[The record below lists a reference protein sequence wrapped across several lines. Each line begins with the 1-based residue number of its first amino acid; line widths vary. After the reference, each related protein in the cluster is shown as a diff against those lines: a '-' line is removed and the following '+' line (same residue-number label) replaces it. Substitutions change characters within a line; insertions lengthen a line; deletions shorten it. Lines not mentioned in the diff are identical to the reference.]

1 MQEAKQNKIIRFL
14 KNNLSVVLILGAL
27 FILGGCATDHNNLP
41 GDEMNF
47 GKTSFSFDTEKH
59 PFNVFSTYYIKP
71 GDQLD
76 VLFQIRTWIE
86 KKDFK
91 LAADHVIEV
100 KFVHNPELN
109 EQQTVRPDGN
119 ISMPYVG
126 EIFVIGK
133 TIVELQKELKEYYS
147 KVLRNPELYVVVPE
161 FRSAIKELK
170 KDLHTAPRGL
180 SRLVTVRPDGNVS
193 FPMVGELFV
202 ANKTIFDVN
211 KCLNEMY
218 EQIVPGLHVDLFL
231 EKHSGTQIYVMGE
244 VTRSGA
250 YNIMKPISVV
260 EAITLAGSYL
270 PSAKLNSIVVVRKM
284 NAKMV
289 ATIVNLEDTLALK
302 QDSRFFYLQ
311 PDDIVYIPKTRIAK
325 AAEVAN
331 YLADMVFFR
340 GWSVGLS
347 WDLDN
352 NN

>member
-1 MQEAKQNKIIRFL
+1 ML
-14 KNNLSVVLILGAL
+14 
-27 FILGGCATDHNNLP
+27 
-41 GDEMNF
+41 F
-47 GKTSFSFDTEKH
+47 GKASFSADADQH

-86 KKDFK
+86 KKDFL
-91 LAADHVIEV
+91 LAADHVVEV

-119 ISMPYVG
+119 ISLPYVG

-133 TIVELQKELKEYYS
+133 TVVELQEELKEHYS
-147 KVLRNPELYVVVPE
+147 KVLRKPELYVIVPE

-202 ANKTIFDVN
+202 VNKTIFEVN

-231 EKHSGTQIYVMGE
+231 EKHSGTQVYVMGE
-244 VTRSGA
+244 VNESGA
-250 YNIMKPISVV
+250 YNIKKPISVV

-289 ATIVNLEDTLALK
+289 ATIINLEDTLALK
-302 QDSRFFYLQ
+302 KDSTFFYLQ
-311 PDDIVYIPKTRIAK
+311 PDDIVYVPKSRIAK
-325 AAEVAN
+325 ASEVAN

-340 GWSVGLS
+340 GWSVGLG
-347 WDLDN
+347 WDLDDN
-352 NN
+352 

>member
-1 MQEAKQNKIIRFL
+1 MPEVKLNKLICFL
-14 KNNLSVVLILGAL
+14 KTNIFIGLILGIV
-27 FILGGCATDHNNLP
+27 FIVAGCATDHDKLP
-41 GDEMNF
+41 GDEMMF
-47 GKTSFSFDTEKH
+47 GKESFSSDSDKH
-59 PFNVFSTYYIKP
+59 PYNVFSQYFIKP

-91 LAADHVIEV
+91 LAADHVIEI

-119 ISMPYVG
+119 ISLPYVG
-126 EIFVIGK
+126 EIYVVGK

-147 KVLRNPELYVVVPE
+147 KVLRKPELYVLVPE

-180 SRLVTVRPDGNVS
+180 SRLVTVRPDGHVS

-202 ANKTIFDVN
+202 VNKTIFDVN

-231 EKHSGTQIYVMGE
+231 EKHSGTRIYVMGE
-244 VTRSGA
+244 VNRAGA
-250 YNIMKPISVV
+250 FNIMKPISVV

-311 PDDIVYIPKTRIAK
+311 PDDIVYVPKTRIAK
-325 AAEVAN
+325 ASEVAN
-331 YLADMVFFR
+331 YLSDMVFFR
-340 GWSVGLS
+340 GWGIGLG
-347 WDLDN
+347 WDLNDD
-352 NN
+352 